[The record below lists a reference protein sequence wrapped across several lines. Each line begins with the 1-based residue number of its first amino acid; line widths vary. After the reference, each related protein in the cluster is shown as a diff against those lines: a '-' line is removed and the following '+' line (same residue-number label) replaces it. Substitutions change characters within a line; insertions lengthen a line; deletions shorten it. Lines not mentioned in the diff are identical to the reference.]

1 MSGKDIN
8 FVIGLILSL
17 HTMITL
23 LILAVDTIF
32 VSTGHMNM
40 TEYLKR
46 WEEIVVNLVTPWW
59 VSLLEWGVLG
69 AIIFI
74 VIILVFGKKVL

>member
-1 MSGKDIN
+1 MSGRDIN
-8 FVIGLILSL
+8 FVIGLILGL
-17 HTMITL
+17 PTMITL
-23 LILAVDTIF
+23 LILAVNTIF
-32 VSTGHMNM
+32 VSTGHMNI

-46 WEEIVVNLVTPWW
+46 WEETVVNLVTPWW

>member
-1 MSGKDIN
+1 MSGRDIN
-8 FVIGLILSL
+8 FVIGLILGL
-17 HTMITL
+17 PTMITL
-23 LILAVDTIF
+23 LILAVNTIF
-32 VSTGHMNM
+32 VSTGHMNI

-46 WEEIVVNLVTPWW
+46 WEETVVNLVTPRWI
-59 VSLLEWGVLG
+59 SLLEWGVLG

>member
-1 MSGKDIN
+1 MSRRDIN
-8 FVIGLILSL
+8 FVIGLILCL
-17 HTMITL
+17 PTMVTL
-23 LILAVDTIF
+23 LILAVNTIS
-32 VSTGHMNM
+32 VSIGHMNM

-46 WEEIVVNLVTPWW
+46 WEETIVNLITPWW
-59 VSLLEWGVLG
+59 ASLLEWGVPG